1 MASRMFQEATKE
13 PTLVG
18 IIGCG
23 RMGSHIAHCLLT
35 FGEFT
40 PEEIK
45 ISTRRPETLSTFNK
59 STLKSFSESRRCEV
73 FLQKLNV
80 NHKKSYM
87 HLSLSLQTSTVHIS
101 ICLS

>member
-1 MASRMFQEATKE
+1 MYLNIRSTFCVVSFRQIEKQLQFPEATMASRMFQEATKE

-45 ISTRRPETLSTFNK
+45 ISTRRPETLGT
-59 STLKSFSESRRCEV
+59 
-73 FLQKLNV
+73 
-80 NHKKSYM
+80 
-87 HLSLSLQTSTVHIS
+87 
-101 ICLS
+101 